1 VLGGLVLVWLGAGPV
16 FLLNGVTFA
25 VVALVVLRLG
35 LGGEARVASPV
46 EPADNP
52 ATAAAHAGGYRW
64 LLRRHDLVLFAAAA
78 LGITLTIRGAIA
90 LFVVRS
96 HDVGLGDA
104 GPGYFYAAVAL
115 GAIAGGLL
123 AGAGL
128 HTTPASLGLAAVA
141 MILCA
146 VALAG
151 FGLADGPVL
160 ALSALT
166 GAGLTTNVYE
176 VLGMTFFQHRLPAE
190 VYGRFMAIFLL
201 ALGGGGLI
209 GALAGP
215 LLNQVLSVG
224 ASLSILAAPA
234 VIASTA
240 LLLRRSRGEGEQ
252 TSISS
257 SPDPALGSSTIG
269 GRGCP
274 L

>member
-35 LGGEARVASPV
+35 LGGEARVAPPV
-46 EPADNP
+46 EPAKNT
-52 ATAAAHAGGYRW
+52 ATAHAGGYRW
-64 LLRRHDLVLFAAAA
+64 LLRRHDLVLFAVAA

-123 AGAGL
+123 AGAGS

-146 VALAG
+146 VAVAG
-151 FGLADGPVL
+151 FGLADGPIL
-160 ALSALT
+160 ALGALT
-166 GAGLTTNVYE
+166 VAGLTTNVYE

-215 LLNQVLSVG
+215 LLDQVLSVG
-224 ASLSILAAPA
+224 AALSILAAPA
-234 VIASTA
+234 VLAA
-240 LLLRRSRGEGEQ
+240 AVLLVRGSRGDGE
-252 TSISS
+252 
-257 SPDPALGSSTIG
+257 
-269 GRGCP
+269 P
-274 L
+274 LDTGQPR